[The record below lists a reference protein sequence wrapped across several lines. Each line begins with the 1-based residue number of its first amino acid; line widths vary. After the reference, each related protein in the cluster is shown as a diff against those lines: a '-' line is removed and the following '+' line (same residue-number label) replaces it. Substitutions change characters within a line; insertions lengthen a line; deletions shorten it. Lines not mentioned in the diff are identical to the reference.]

1 MRVGQQAVLVV
12 ATPGRAQN
20 NLKVFG
26 AKPLEDVIR
35 NLGAVIMTEMETA
48 LANQA
53 PPAPAPDPS
62 RHELPPLVIEG
73 IPTPVEKMT
82 QAQLRAFIPHMLKYS
97 TGRGKPGWGKDTTKP
112 TWWPKGVPWANVRMD
127 ARAEDEKQKVS
138 WTHALRQIVTNCYR
152 FHNRED
158 LLPSFSEEEEA
169 AAAAAANGGASSTT
183 NVANSAG
190 NKKAGRQHRALVMAH
205 KSAAQNY
212 QQPQPQQQQQQQ
224 HAAQLIASSSINN
237 HNSGHTVV
245 STLTISIN
253 IFVFFLTIFV
263 SLFSD
268 GFRFHILVF
277 IPDFNSNFFAGKS
290 SKCSDYPSNNLQ
302 FRRNGFHFTIGS
314 FNRRQSSV
322 DQLQRHDH
330 STGRWDH
337 HTGYS
342 DGTRTTWGAHPSR
355 SGCRGC

>member
-1 MRVGQQAVLVV
+1 MFKFDFFINFQANIEEYSLRVGQQAVLVV

-97 TGRGKPGWGKDTTKP
+97 TGRGKPGWGKETTKP

-158 LLPSFSEEEEA
+158 LLPSFTEEEEA
-169 AAAAAANGGASSTT
+169 AAAAATANGGASSTT
-183 NVANSAG
+183 TVSNSAG

-205 KSAAQNY
+205 KSAAHNY
-212 QQPQPQQQQQQQ
+212 QQPQQQQQQQQQ
-224 HAAQLIASSSINN
+224 HAAQLIASSPINN

-245 STLTISIN
+245 STSLSVSIN
-253 IFVFFLTIFV
+253 ILV
-263 SLFSD
+263 SCNKLLFS
-268 GFRFHILVF
+268 FL
-277 IPDFNSNFFAGKS
+277 
-290 SKCSDYPSNNLQ
+290 
-302 FRRNGFHFTIGS
+302 
-314 FNRRQSSV
+314 
-322 DQLQRHDH
+322 
-330 STGRWDH
+330 
-337 HTGYS
+337 
-342 DGTRTTWGAHPSR
+342 
-355 SGCRGC
+355 